1 MSKLEQILNCSPLA
15 SFMVVEAL
23 ARYSEQV
30 AQSQPSD
37 YPPRGLVNP
46 QAWIDT
52 AQRIQEILKKA
63 N

>member
-1 MSKLEQILNCSPLA
+1 MSQLEKILDCHPLA

-23 ARYSEQV
+23 SRYSEQV

-46 QAWIDT
+46 EAWIES
-52 AQRIQEILKKA
+52 AQRIQEILKG
-63 N
+63 

>member
-1 MSKLEQILNCSPLA
+1 MSKLERILESSPLA

-46 QAWIDT
+46 EAWIST
-52 AQRIQEILKKA
+52 AQRIQEILKG
-63 N
+63 

>member
-1 MSKLEQILNCSPLA
+1 MKTLDQILDCHPLA

-37 YPPRGLVNP
+37 YPSRGLVNP
-46 QAWIDT
+46 EAWIDT
-52 AQRIQEILKKA
+52 AQRIQEILKG
-63 N
+63 